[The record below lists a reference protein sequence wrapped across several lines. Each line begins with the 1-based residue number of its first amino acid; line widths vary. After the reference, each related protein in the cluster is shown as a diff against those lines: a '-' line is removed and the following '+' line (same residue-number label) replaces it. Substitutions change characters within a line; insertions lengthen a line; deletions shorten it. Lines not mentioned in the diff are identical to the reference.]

1 MKNLNINNINSAANN
16 QTFPSTNHLETLFGL
31 KSDCVINSEI
41 YTMLKDNSLFLL
53 ELSSTGTGGILTN
66 QKRSPYQQMPVV
78 SETQLHQIASDL
90 NKPSTSRG
98 DVNGSYANRNSKIG
112 SRDSFKGPAPGT
124 ASTPY
129 NRRSEIPACTSPELL
144 WQAPDTFSCL
154 ESLGASMT
162 NDSPYACFG
171 FNFADNRSER
181 VKYKRGNFLFYLE
194 FVSFTFF
201 LLAII

>member
-1 MKNLNINNINSAANN
+1 MCDQCREKYTMKNLNINNINSTANN
-16 QTFPSTNHLETLFGL
+16 QPFPAAVNRLESLFGL

-53 ELSSTGTGGILTN
+53 ELSSTGTGGILSN

-78 SETQLHQIASDL
+78 SETQLHQIACDL

-98 DVNGSYANRNSKIG
+98 DANGSFVNRNSKIG
-112 SRDSFKGPAPGT
+112 AAAFNCSRDSYKGGPT
-124 ASTPY
+124 SSTPY
-129 NRRSEIPACTSPELL
+129 NRRSEIPVCTSPELI

-171 FNFADNRSER
+171 FNFTDNRSER
-181 VKYKRGNFLFYLE
+181 VIWFYHYL
-194 FVSFTFF
+194 
-201 LLAII
+201 

>member
-1 MKNLNINNINSAANN
+1 MCDQCRDKYTMKNLNINNINSATNN
-16 QTFPSTNHLETLFGL
+16 QTIPTTNHLEALFGL

-78 SETQLHQIASDL
+78 SETQLHQIANDL
-90 NKPSTSRG
+90 NKPSTSRAG
-98 DVNGSYANRNSKIG
+98 DGNGSSYGNRNSKIG
-112 SRDSFKGPAPGT
+112 SRDSFKGVPPPTT

-171 FNFADNRSER
+171 LNFADNRSER
-181 VKYKRGNFLFYLE
+181 VNI
-194 FVSFTFF
+194 SFSH
-201 LLAII
+201 LV